1 MPDRSRIVSAVLFI
15 ALGMVGMFVVSA
27 VAGLFGD
34 ESVGSGLRVFGPAAD
49 QPQDIRV
56 EVLNGAGTSG
66 LARQATHQLRDQ
78 GFDVV
83 YFGNASHFHHER
95 SVVIDRL
102 GELHRARGVATAL
115 GIDSVAT
122 ALDST
127 LLLEVTVVL
136 GTDWP
141 AVQPEDKGWLQRL
154 REAVRSDTGIST
166 EPGQTGR

>member
-1 MPDRSRIVSAVLFI
+1 MPDRSRLVSAAFFVAI
-15 ALGMVGMFVVSA
+15 GMVGAFVVSA
-27 VAGLFGD
+27 VAGRFGD
-34 ESVGSGLRVFGPAAD
+34 EAVGPGLRVFGPAAD
-49 QPQDIRV
+49 QPENTRV

-102 GELHRARGVATAL
+102 GEIHRARGVAAAL
-115 GIDSVAT
+115 GIDSVTT

-141 AVQPEDKGWLQRL
+141 ALRPEDKGWLQRL
-154 REAVRSDTGIST
+154 REAVRSDTGPRPDSARS
-166 EPGQTGR
+166 GR

>member
-1 MPDRSRIVSAVLFI
+1 MPDRSRLVSAALFF

-27 VAGLFGD
+27 VAGYFGD
-34 ESVGSGLRVFGPAAD
+34 EPVGSGLRVFGPAAD

-66 LARQATHQLRDQ
+66 LARQATHQLRDK

-83 YFGNASHFHHER
+83 YFGNASHFHHQR

-102 GELHRARGVATAL
+102 GEIHRARGVAAAL
-115 GIDSVAT
+115 GIDSVTT

-141 AVQPEDKGWLQRL
+141 TMQPEDKGWLQRL
-154 REAVRSDTGIST
+154 REAVRPDSGALPDSVQAET
-166 EPGQTGR
+166 